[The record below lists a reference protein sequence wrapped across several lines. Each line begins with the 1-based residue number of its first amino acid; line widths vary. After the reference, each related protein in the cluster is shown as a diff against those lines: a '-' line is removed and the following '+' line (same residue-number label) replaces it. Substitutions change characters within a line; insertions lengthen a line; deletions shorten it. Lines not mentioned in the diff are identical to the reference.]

1 MARCHEEA
9 AAAIAAEA
17 YICTTL
23 RQVDPADR
31 LAGRIEDHDAVVS
44 RAAAPAAPQ
53 IAIDI
58 DAQSVGDA
66 SFFDREECP
75 PVCKF
80 AAVVD
85 DVINAKRL
93 RRRAILYDVELALVG

>member
-9 AAAIAAEA
+9 AAPITAEA
-17 YICTTL
+17 YICATL
-23 RQVDPADR
+23 RQIDPADR
-31 LAGRIEDHDAVVS
+31 LEDHDAIVS

-58 DAQSVGDA
+58 DAQSVCDA
-66 SFFDREECP
+66 AFFDREEGP
-75 PVCKF
+75 SVCKL
-80 AAVVD
+80 AAVD

-93 RRRAILYDVELALVG
+93 R